1 MFSINTSKFS
11 PETLV
16 EPQLDFRCLDK
27 HFGKSPINNLG
38 RIRVIYVQTGWVKH
52 TRIMHLEYLAMRFC
66 QKQLLLNYKP
76 KRFKW
81 DGNKCTRNP
90 SRTSKN
96 FTCLLIKLSTTPVG
110 CCGCLAEDRK
120 IYPKQ
125 EEATGQFTAAF
136 SSDIF
141 TQPTRFPSCCEQP
154 KASRRALLNL
164 AEKKGCSRAALTSSG
179 HVMGPS
185 ARRLMALFRYT
196 VVAPLDNLTRHFQ
209 FDSACLEPL
218 AE

>member
-1 MFSINTSKFS
+1 MFHRHKRNFENVRRDKW
-11 PETLV
+11 
-16 EPQLDFRCLDK
+16 LDK

-38 RIRVIYVQTGWVKH
+38 RIRVIYVQTGWVKQNYAFGIFSDAILSK
-52 TRIMHLEYLAMRFC
+52 TTTAQLQT
-66 QKQLLLNYKP
+66 QKIQVRWQQMYKEP
-76 KRFKW
+76 LS
-81 DGNKCTRNP
+81 NI
-90 SRTSKN
+90 SN

-110 CCGCLAEDRK
+110 CCGCLAKDRK

-185 ARRLMALFRYT
+185 ARRLIVTQSLHRST
-196 VVAPLDNLTRHFQ
+196 LPQHFQ
-209 FDSACLEPL
+209 FDSASLEPL

>member
-1 MFSINTSKFS
+1 MIGQT
-11 PETLV
+11 
-16 EPQLDFRCLDK
+16 FRQESNK
-27 HFGKSPINNLG
+27 QFGKDQSYLCANRLSETHQNYAFGIFSDAILSKTTTAQLQTQKIQV
-38 RIRVIYVQTGWVKH
+38 RWQQIYKEPLSN
-52 TRIMHLEYLAMRFC
+52 I
-66 QKQLLLNYKP
+66 
-76 KRFKW
+76 
-81 DGNKCTRNP
+81 
-90 SRTSKN
+90 SN

-110 CCGCLAEDRK
+110 CCGCLAKDRK

-196 VVAPLDNLTRHFQ
+196 VVAPLDL
-209 FDSACLEPL
+209 DSTFSVWFS
-218 AE
+218 

>member
-1 MFSINTSKFS
+1 
-11 PETLV
+11 
-16 EPQLDFRCLDK
+16 
-27 HFGKSPINNLG
+27 
-38 RIRVIYVQTGWVKH
+38 
-52 TRIMHLEYLAMRFC
+52 MHLEYLAMRFW

-76 KRFKW
+76 KKIQVRW
-81 DGNKCTRNP
+81 QQMNKKPLSNI
-90 SRTSKN
+90 SN

-164 AEKKGCSRAALTSSG
+164 AEKKGMQPSCTHTLRSRYGTI
-179 HVMGPS
+179 GPS
-185 ARRLMALFRYT
+185 THGAFPSHRRCAARPWLNIFSLIRLAWNPWPSRCNKWYLVTGTTTSWKTFQTNQSRQGARRSSIGLQMCGA
-196 VVAPLDNLTRHFQ
+196 AI
-209 FDSACLEPL
+209 SSC
-218 AE
+218 